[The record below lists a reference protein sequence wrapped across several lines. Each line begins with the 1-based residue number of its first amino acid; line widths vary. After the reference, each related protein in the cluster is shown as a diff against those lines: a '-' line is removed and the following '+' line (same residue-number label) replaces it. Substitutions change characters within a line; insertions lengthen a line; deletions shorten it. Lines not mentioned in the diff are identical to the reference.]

1 MPIYLSQEMV
11 DQKTGARDQ
20 AAEHLGMLEKIA
32 AEEQELL
39 GSRRALDGH
48 VQMLCLSRGENRA
61 GAGGAG
67 AGGGLLK

>member
-1 MPIYLSQEMV
+1 
-11 DQKTGARDQ
+11 
-20 AAEHLGMLEKIA
+20 MLEKIA